1 LPAAS
6 LLQFFDGLAYEE
18 GNASWVRRFVN
29 DRRAQVEAGRED
41 LGQGRRQDDAL
52 DVWVVGSVVDG
63 PLQRVEQLEAEGID
77 LRLILEWACEAAD
90 GRTGGLASLTK
101 STPSLSSVCSTAIFA
116 VSD

>member
-6 LLQFFDGLAYEE
+6 LLQFFDGLADEE
-18 GNASWVRRFVN
+18 GNAGWVRRFVN
-29 DRRAQVEAGRED
+29 DRCAQVEAGRED
-41 LGQGRRQDDAL
+41 LGQGGSQDDAL

-63 PLQRVEQLEAEGID
+63 ALQRVEQLEAEGID
-77 LRLILEWACEAAD
+77 LRLILERAGDAAYV
-90 GRTGGLASLTK
+90 RTGGLASLTR